1 MRSSSARLGL
11 LVSLGCA
18 ISACSQLPRQDRAP
32 KRPPD
37 VSSVPDAVP
46 REEPRSRYGNPQSYE
61 VFGKTYRVMASANG
75 YKERGVASWYGE
87 KFHGRRT
94 SSGETYDMYRMTAA
108 HKSLPLPTYVR
119 VTHLRNGRS
128 VVVRVND
135 RGPFAHNRVIDLS
148 YTAAVRL
155 GIIENGTGLVEIE
168 ALSGQQ
174 QPEKLALQ
182 PTPAPAPQQPARDTA
197 ITETRP
203 AAAQVRP
210 DVSGDN
216 QGGESRNYSS
226 TSEFIYVQLGAF
238 SDPLNAGD
246 FAAELE
252 SRGFTA
258 VNVMAA
264 PQAERMV
271 YRVRIG
277 PLRGVPELDSLT
289 ADLDAAGIEQYHLAY
304 E

>member
-1 MRSSSARLGL
+1 MQSTSARAASLVL
-11 LVSLGCA
+11 LIAFTG
-18 ISACSQLPRQDRAP
+18 ACTQHPRQDRAP

-46 REEPRSRYGNPQSYE
+46 REESPSRYGNPKSYE
-61 VFGKTYRVMASANG
+61 VFGKTYHVLASANG

-94 SSGETYDMYRMTAA
+94 SSGEPYDMYRMTAA

-119 VTHLRNGRS
+119 VTNLKNGRS
-128 VVVRVND
+128 ITVRVND
-135 RGPFAHNRVIDLS
+135 RGPFVHNRVIDLS
-148 YTAAVRL
+148 YTAATRL

-168 ALSGQQ
+168 ALTGQSKK
-174 QPEKLALQ
+174 ETVVLQ
-182 PTPAPAPQQPARDTA
+182 PVPETA
-197 ITETRP
+197 EP
-203 AAAQVRP
+203 AAETTGEVYVEPLVQEDSSPAGYV
-210 DVSGDN
+210 DN
-216 QGGESRNYSS
+216 EQANNAGES
-226 TSEFIYVQLGAF
+226 IYVQLGAF

-246 FAAELE
+246 FAAGLE
-252 SRGFTA
+252 SRGFAT
-258 VNVMAA
+258 VKVMAA

-277 PLRGVPELDSLT
+277 PLAGVPELDALT
-289 ADLDAAGIEQYHLAY
+289 ADLTAAGIADYHLAY

>member
-1 MRSSSARLGL
+1 MRLNSARIVLFAL
-11 LVSLGCA
+11 LAAVT
-18 ISACSQLPRQDRAP
+18 SACSQYPRHDRAP

-46 REEPRSRYGNPQSYE
+46 REEPPSRYGNPDSYE
-61 VFGKTYRVMASANG
+61 VFGKKYYVLDSADG
-75 YKERGVASWYGE
+75 FKERGVASWYGE

-94 SSGETYDMYRMTAA
+94 SSGEQYDMYRMTAA
-108 HKSLPLPTYVR
+108 HKNLPLPTYVR
-119 VTHLRNGRS
+119 VTNLKNGRS
-128 VVVRVND
+128 VTVRVND
-135 RGPFAHNRVIDLS
+135 RGPFVHNRVIDLS
-148 YTAAVRL
+148 YTAAARL

-174 QPEKLALQ
+174 QAEKVALQ
-182 PTPAPAPQQPARDTA
+182 TLPETNEEQSRHKNVTLVAPVTNDEDLP
-197 ITETRP
+197 ITDSTKV
-203 AAAQVRP
+203 ASA
-210 DVSGDN
+210 D
-216 QGGESRNYSS
+216 GGESI
-226 TSEFIYVQLGAF
+226 FVQLGAF

-252 SRGFTA
+252 SRGFAA

-289 ADLDAAGIEQYHLAY
+289 ADLVAAGIEDYHLAY